1 MEKQKTYRW
10 LIWVMVLLLATNLSM
25 VVSFFYHKKQ
35 ERLEEAKE
43 EEITTGVSLE
53 RSTNFFREQLGLR
66 PAQMDSFR
74 EMNREYNRKSHAV
87 ARELEA
93 LRYDM
98 IRELGKENANQDSLY
113 RIASEIGKRHMELK
127 NSTIEY
133 YQKIKEIC
141 SPQQCRR
148 LNEVFMS
155 MLYPAGNDQL
165 PHRGRRNRF
174 RN

>member
-10 LIWVMVLLLATNLSM
+10 LIWVVVILLATNLSM
-25 VVSFFYHKKQ
+25 AVSFYYHKKQ
-35 ERLEEAKE
+35 ESQEEAAWE
-43 EEITTGVSLE
+43 ETTPEVPLE
-53 RSTNFFREQLGLR
+53 RRTSFFREQLGLN
-66 PAQMDSFR
+66 PGQMDSFR
-74 EMNREYNRKSHAV
+74 ELNREYNRKSHVV

-113 RIASEIGKRHMELK
+113 RITSEIGKRHIELK
-127 NSTIEY
+127 NITIDY
-133 YQKIKEIC
+133 YQKISEIC

-155 MLYPAGNDQL
+155 MLNPAGKEQL
-165 PHRGRRNRF
+165 PYRGRRNRF

>member
-1 MEKQKTYRW
+1 MEKQKIYRW
-10 LIWVMVLLLATNLSM
+10 LIWVVVLLLATNLSM
-25 VVSFFYHKKQ
+25 AVSFFYHKKQ
-35 ERLEEAKE
+35 DCLEEAKG
-43 EEITTGVSLE
+43 EEITTEVPLE
-53 RSTNFFREQLGLR
+53 RSTNFFREQLDLR

-74 EMNREYNRKSHAV
+74 ELNREYNRKSHAV

-113 RIASEIGKRHMELK
+113 RITSEIGKRHMELK
-127 NSTIEY
+127 NSTIDY
-133 YQKIKEIC
+133 YQRMKEIC

-155 MLYPAGNDQL
+155 MLHPAGNDQL